1 MLSMNSAILIKS
13 TIIASLLLFL
23 PSLSKG
29 EINYSHSGY
38 ALATTVNRLSDGS
51 IIKMPYRVLSY
62 EPVLSSNNFNIV
74 GNTALEFRLKDIS
87 QIMNS
92 DLKVDLRE
100 LYLEWMTPLGDFSLG
115 KQIITWGSAS
125 ENNPTDNISPYN
137 YYYLFSM
144 GKERKEGIFSLNSTF
159 YYQNLKL
166 NAIFIPKHK
175 PNTLPLNDPEF
186 ALSIPIVP
194 TDEQIMDLD
203 NPYEYGIS
211 INIPFSSMDVTTSYF
226 SGYDRIV
233 SFFGANVW
241 TEPNSN
247 PQSIIAIDTV
257 LSFRKTDIY
266 GLGLSYYIGDITIRG
281 DIGYFITT
289 SDISRSDSALYRY
302 YAPDTLINH
311 CEDKNDTIEN
321 DPFSSGTPFPDCKLF
336 PTFNNTELINNN
348 AEYYQYILEIEYS
361 PGNDYHF
368 ISQYTK
374 HKLEKIGLADSIRTS
389 DTTVVFDPLKY
400 FIPGIGS
407 PNTFISTNSLSI
419 TVLKSFT
426 EIGLELRYTSMFDL
440 DEKGS
445 LHGVGLEYEIF
456 KNTNLLIEV
465 TKILNNDKIKPNP
478 FTAMKD
484 FSRILFE
491 IRYFY

>member
-1 MLSMNSAILIKS
+1 
-13 TIIASLLLFL
+13 LLFL

-38 ALATTVNRLSDGS
+38 ASATTVNRLSDGS

-62 EPVLSSNNFNIV
+62 EPVLSSNNINIV
-74 GNTALEFRLKDIS
+74 ANTALEFRLKDIS
-87 QIMNS
+87 QIMDS

-100 LYLEWMTPLGDFSLG
+100 LYIEWMTPLGDFSLG

-166 NAIFIPKHK
+166 NAIFIPEHN

-194 TDEQIMDLD
+194 TDEQIMELD
-203 NPYEYGIS
+203 SPYEYALSLNLPLNNLDI
-211 INIPFSSMDVTTSYF
+211 TTSYF

-241 TEPNSN
+241 ANQAFTDP
-247 PQSIIAIDTV
+247 IVADTV
-257 LSFRKTDIY
+257 LSYRKTEMY
-266 GLGLSYYIGDITIRG
+266 GIGLSFLLSDFSFRS
-281 DIGYFITT
+281 DLGYFVTNDNVSKKGELFRDYERGAQLIIEACEEKNE
-289 SDISRSDSALYRY
+289 DLPGWANPVICEYD
-302 YAPDTLINH
+302 PDH
-311 CEDKNDTIEN
+311 KE
-321 DPFSSGTPFPDCKLF
+321 
-336 PTFNNTELINNN
+336 TFLLNNFTEYL
-348 AEYYQYILEIEYS
+348 
-361 PGNDYHF
+361 
-368 ISQYTK
+368 QYTLEVEFNPTSEFNIMTQYSK
-374 HKLEKIGLADSIRTS
+374 HNSTKFGEADSLTLS
-389 DTTVVFDPLKY
+389 TTILMDPEVF
-400 FIPGIGS
+400 FIPGMGLS
-407 PNTFISTNSLSI
+407 NTFISSNSLSI
-419 TVLKSFT
+419 SARKLFPDM
-426 EIGLELRYTSMFDL
+426 GLELSYTSMFDL
-440 DEKGS
+440 DKKGA
-445 LHGVGLEYEIF
+445 LHGAGLEYKIF

-465 TKILNNDKIKPNP
+465 TKIFNNDEIQRNP

-491 IRYFY
+491 IRYYY

>member
-1 MLSMNSAILIKS
+1 MIKPK
-13 TIIASLLLFL
+13 IIASLLLFL

-38 ALATTVNRLSDGS
+38 ASATTVNRLSDGS

-62 EPVLSSNNFNIV
+62 EPVLSSNNINIV
-74 GNTALEFRLKDIS
+74 ANTALEFRLKDIG
-87 QIMNS
+87 QIMDS

-100 LYLEWMTPLGDFSLG
+100 LYIEWMTPLGDFSLG

-166 NAIFIPKHK
+166 NAIFIPEHK

-186 ALSIPIVP
+186 ALSVPIVP
-194 TDEQIMDLD
+194 TDEQIMELD

-241 TEPNSN
+241 ANQAFTDP
-247 PQSIIAIDTV
+247 IVADTV
-257 LSFRKTDIY
+257 LSYRKTEMY
-266 GLGLSYYIGDITIRG
+266 GIGLSFLLSDFSFRS
-281 DIGYFITT
+281 DFGYFVTNDNVSKKGELFRDYERGAQLIIEACEEKNEDLPGWANPVICEYDPDHKETFLLNNFAKYLQYTLEVEFNPTSEFNMITQYSKHKST
-289 SDISRSDSALYRY
+289 EFGEADSL
-302 YAPDTLINH
+302 TLSA
-311 CEDKNDTIEN
+311 TILM
-321 DPFSSGTPFPDCKLF
+321 DPEAF
-336 PTFNNTELINNN
+336 
-348 AEYYQYILEIEYS
+348 
-361 PGNDYHF
+361 F
-368 ISQYTK
+368 IS
-374 HKLEKIGLADSIRTS
+374 GM
-389 DTTVVFDPLKY
+389 
-400 FIPGIGS
+400 GS
-407 PNTFISTNSLSI
+407 PNTFISSNSLSI
-419 TVLKSFT
+419 SARKLFPDM
-426 EIGLELRYTSMFDL
+426 GLELSYTSMFDL

-445 LHGVGLEYEIF
+445 LHGAGLEYEIF

-465 TKILNNDKIKPNP
+465 TKIFNNDEIQMNP
-478 FTAMKD
+478 FTTMKD

>member
-1 MLSMNSAILIKS
+1 MQQVNNNILIKY

-29 EINYSHSGY
+29 EIQYSHSGY
-38 ALATTVNRLSDGS
+38 ANVSTVNRLSDGS

-62 EPVLSSNNFNIV
+62 EPVISYNNFNIIA
-74 GNTALEFRLKDIS
+74 NTALEFRLNDIS
-87 QIMNS
+87 QIMDS

-100 LYLEWMTPLGDFSLG
+100 LYMEWMTPLGDFSLG

-159 YYQNLKL
+159 YINNLKL
-166 NAIFIPKHK
+166 NAIFIPEHNT
-175 PNTLPLNDPEF
+175 NTLPLNDPEF

-361 PGNDYHF
+361 
-368 ISQYTK
+368 
-374 HKLEKIGLADSIRTS
+374 LRRRT
-389 DTTVVFDPLKY
+389 
-400 FIPGIGS
+400 
-407 PNTFISTNSLSI
+407 
-419 TVLKSFT
+419 
-426 EIGLELRYTSMFDL
+426 
-440 DEKGS
+440 
-445 LHGVGLEYEIF
+445 HH
-456 KNTNLLIEV
+456 
-465 TKILNNDKIKPNP
+465 
-478 FTAMKD
+478 
-484 FSRILFE
+484 LFV
-491 IRYFY
+491 

>member
-1 MLSMNSAILIKS
+1 MIKP

-29 EINYSHSGY
+29 EIQYSHSGY
-38 ALATTVNRLSDGS
+38 ASATTVNRLSDGS

-62 EPVLSSNNFNIV
+62 EPVISYNNFNIV
-74 GNTALEFRLKDIS
+74 ANTALEFRLKDIS
-87 QIMNS
+87 KIMDS

-100 LYLEWMTPLGDFSLG
+100 LYIEWMTPLGDFSLG

-137 YYYLFSM
+137 FYYLFSL
-144 GKERKEGIFSLNSTF
+144 GKERKEGILSLNSTL
-159 YYQNLKL
+159 YWNNLKL
-166 NAIFIPKHK
+166 NTVLIPQH
-175 PNTLPLNDPEF
+175 NTNVLPLNDPEF
-186 ALSIPIVP
+186 ALSIPLVP
-194 TDEQIMDLD
+194 KDEQIMELD

-241 TEPNSN
+241 TDYTGN

-266 GLGLSYYIGDITIRG
+266 GLGLSYYIGNMTIRG
-281 DIGYFITT
+281 DIGYFITN
-289 SDISRSDSALYRY
+289 SNISRGDSALYRD
-302 YAPDTLINH
+302 YAPETLIEH
-311 CEDKNDTIEN
+311 CEDANVTLVN
-321 DPFSSGTPFPDCKLF
+321 DPFLEDPPLHDCYGEIEETVDFTK
-336 PTFNNTELINNN
+336 FNNTELINNN

-361 PGNDYHF
+361 PGDDYNF

-374 HKLEKIGLADSIRTS
+374 YKLEKIGLADSIRTS

-407 PNTFISTNSLSI
+407 PNTFISSNSLSI
-419 TVLKSFT
+419 TVLKSF
-426 EIGLELRYTSMFDL
+426 S
-440 DEKGS
+440 
-445 LHGVGLEYEIF
+445 
-456 KNTNLLIEV
+456 
-465 TKILNNDKIKPNP
+465 
-478 FTAMKD
+478 
-484 FSRILFE
+484 
-491 IRYFY
+491 

>member
-1 MLSMNSAILIKS
+1 
-13 TIIASLLLFL
+13 
-23 PSLSKG
+23 
-29 EINYSHSGY
+29 
-38 ALATTVNRLSDGS
+38 
-51 IIKMPYRVLSY
+51 MPFRVLSY
-62 EPVLSSNNFNIV
+62 EPILSSNNFNIV
-74 GNTALEFRLKDIS
+74 ANTALEFRLKDIS
-87 QIMNS
+87 KIMDS

-100 LYLEWMTPLGDFSLG
+100 LYIEWMTPLGDFSLG

-166 NAIFIPKHK
+166 NAIFIPGHN

-194 TDEQIMDLD
+194 TDEQIMELD
-203 NPYEYGIS
+203 SPYEYALSLNLPLNNLDI
-211 INIPFSSMDVTTSYF
+211 TTSYF

-241 TEPNSN
+241 ANQAFTDP
-247 PQSIIAIDTV
+247 IVADTV
-257 LSFRKTDIY
+257 LSYRKTEMY
-266 GLGLSYYIGDITIRG
+266 GIGLSFLLSDFSFRS
-281 DIGYFITT
+281 DLGYFVTNDNVSKKGELFRDYERGAQLIIEACEEKNE
-289 SDISRSDSALYRY
+289 DL
-302 YAPDTLINH
+302 PDWANPVI
-311 CEDKNDTIEN
+311 CEY
-321 DPFSSGTPFPDCKLF
+321 DPDHKE
-336 PTFNNTELINNN
+336 TFLLNNFTEYL
-348 AEYYQYILEIEYS
+348 
-361 PGNDYHF
+361 
-368 ISQYTK
+368 QYTLEVEFNPTSEFNIMTQYSK
-374 HKLEKIGLADSIRTS
+374 HNSTKFGEADSLTLSATILM
-389 DTTVVFDPLKY
+389 DPEVF
-400 FIPGIGS
+400 FIPGMGLS
-407 PNTFISTNSLSI
+407 NTFISSNSLSI
-419 TVLKSFT
+419 SARKLFPDM
-426 EIGLELRYTSMFDL
+426 GLELSYTSMFDL
-440 DEKGS
+440 DKKGA

-465 TKILNNDKIKPNP
+465 TKIFNNDEIQPNP

>member
-1 MLSMNSAILIKS
+1 MIKP
-13 TIIASLLLFL
+13 TIIASLLLLL
-23 PSLSKG
+23 PSLCKG

-38 ALATTVNRLSDGS
+38 ASATTVNRLSDGS

-62 EPVLSSNNFNIV
+62 EPVISYNNFNIV
-74 GNTALEFRLKDIS
+74 ANTALEFRLKDIS
-87 QIMNS
+87 KIMDS

-100 LYLEWMTPLGDFSLG
+100 LYIEWMTPLGDFSLG

-159 YYQNLKL
+159 YYRDFKL
-166 NAIFIPKHK
+166 NAIFIPQH
-175 PNTLPLNDPEF
+175 NTNILPLNDPEF

-194 TDEQIMDLD
+194 TDEQIMELD
-203 NPYEYGIS
+203 NPYEYGVS

-241 TEPNSN
+241 TDYTGN

-266 GLGLSYYIGDITIRG
+266 GLGLSYYIEDMTIRG

-289 SDISRSDSALYRY
+289 SNISRSDSALYRD
-302 YAPDTLINH
+302 YAPETLIEQCEDLNETLINH
-311 CEDKNDTIEN
+311 PWLEDPTLHDCYNEIEGAV
-321 DPFSSGTPFPDCKLF
+321 DFIK
-336 PTFNNTELINNN
+336 FNNTELINNN

-361 PGNDYHF
+361 PGDDYNF

-374 HKLEKIGLADSIRTS
+374 YKLEKIGLADSIRTS

-400 FIPGIGS
+400 FIQPVNNL
-407 PNTFISTNSLSI
+407 PRI
-419 TVLKSFT
+419 T
-426 EIGLELRYTSMFDL
+426 
-440 DEKGS
+440 
-445 LHGVGLEYEIF
+445 IF
-456 KNTNLLIEV
+456 MT
-465 TKILNNDKIKPNP
+465 
-478 FTAMKD
+478 
-484 FSRILFE
+484 
-491 IRYFY
+491 

>member
-1 MLSMNSAILIKS
+1 LIKS
-13 TIIASLLLFL
+13 IIIASLLFFL

-38 ALATTVNRLSDGS
+38 ANATTVNRLSDGS
-51 IIKMPYRVLSY
+51 IIKMPYRILSY
-62 EPVLSSNNFNIV
+62 EPVISYNNLNIIA
-74 GNTALEFRLKDIS
+74 NTALEFRLKDIS
-87 QIMNS
+87 QIMDS
-92 DLKVDLRE
+92 DLKIDLRE
-100 LYLEWMTPLGDFSLG
+100 LYIEWITPLGDFSLG
-115 KQIITWGSAS
+115 KQIFSWGSAS

-159 YYQNLKL
+159 YYQNLKV
-166 NAIFIPKHK
+166 NAIFIPEHY
-175 PNTLPLNDPEF
+175 PNVLPLNDPEF
-186 ALSIPIVP
+186 SLSVPIVP
-194 TDEQIMDLD
+194 TYEQIMDLD
-203 NPYEYGIS
+203 NPYEYGLS

-266 GLGLSYYIGDITIRG
+266 GLGLSYYMGDITLRG
-281 DIGYFITT
+281 DIGYFITD
-289 SDISRSDSALYRY
+289 SEISRSDSALFRY

-348 AEYYQYILEIEYS
+348 AKYYQYILEIEYS
-361 PGNDYHF
+361 PGNNYNF

-389 DTTVVFDPLKY
+389 DTTVVFDPLIY
-400 FIPGIGS
+400 FIPGMGS
-407 PNTFISTNSLSI
+407 PNTFITSNAISI
-419 TVLKSFT
+419 SARKSFPDL
-426 EIGLELRYTSMFDL
+426 GLELSYAGMFDL
-440 DEKGS
+440 DKKGA
-445 LHGVGLEYEIF
+445 LHGAGLEYEIF
-456 KNTNLLIEV
+456 QNTNLLIEV
-465 TKILNNDKIKPNP
+465 TKIFNNTEIQMNP

>member
-1 MLSMNSAILIKS
+1 
-13 TIIASLLLFL
+13 LLFL

-38 ALATTVNRLSDGS
+38 ASATTVNRLSDGS

-62 EPVLSSNNFNIV
+62 EPVLSSNNINIV
-74 GNTALEFRLKDIS
+74 ANTALEFRLKDIG
-87 QIMNS
+87 QIMDS

-100 LYLEWMTPLGDFSLG
+100 LYIEWMTPLGDFSLG

-166 NAIFIPKHK
+166 NAIFIPEHN

-194 TDEQIMDLD
+194 TDEQIMELD
-203 NPYEYGIS
+203 SPYEYALSLNLPLNNLDI
-211 INIPFSSMDVTTSYF
+211 TTSYF

-241 TEPNSN
+241 ANQAFTDP
-247 PQSIIAIDTV
+247 IVADTV
-257 LSFRKTDIY
+257 LSYRKTEMY
-266 GLGLSYYIGDITIRG
+266 GIGLSFLLSDFSFRS
-281 DIGYFITT
+281 DLGYFVTNDNVSKKGELFRDYERGAQLIIEACEEKNE
-289 SDISRSDSALYRY
+289 DL
-302 YAPDTLINH
+302 PDWANPVI
-311 CEDKNDTIEN
+311 CEY
-321 DPFSSGTPFPDCKLF
+321 DPDHKE
-336 PTFNNTELINNN
+336 TFLLNNFTEYL
-348 AEYYQYILEIEYS
+348 
-361 PGNDYHF
+361 
-368 ISQYTK
+368 QYTLEVEFNPTSEFNIITQYSK
-374 HKLEKIGLADSIRTS
+374 HKSTKFGEADSLTLSATILM
-389 DTTVVFDPLKY
+389 DPEVF
-400 FIPGIGS
+400 FIPGMGLS
-407 PNTFISTNSLSI
+407 NTFISSNSLSI
-419 TVLKSFT
+419 SARKLFPDM
-426 EIGLELRYTSMFDL
+426 GLELSYTSMFDL
-440 DEKGS
+440 DKKGA
-445 LHGVGLEYEIF
+445 LHGAGLEYKIF

-465 TKILNNDKIKPNP
+465 TKIFNNDEIKPNP

>member
-1 MLSMNSAILIKS
+1 MR
-13 TIIASLLLFL
+13 TV
-23 PSLSKG
+23 
-29 EINYSHSGY
+29 IN
-38 ALATTVNRLSDGS
+38 
-51 IIKMPYRVLSY
+51 
-62 EPVLSSNNFNIV
+62 
-74 GNTALEFRLKDIS
+74 FRLFQYS
-87 QIMNS
+87 
-92 DLKVDLRE
+92 VE
-100 LYLEWMTPLGDFSLG
+100 L
-115 KQIITWGSAS
+115 S

-137 YYYLFSM
+137 YYYLFSL
-144 GKERKEGIFSLNSTF
+144 GKERKEGIFSLNSTL
-159 YYQNLKL
+159 YWNNLKL
-166 NAIFIPKHK
+166 ITVLIPQH
-175 PNTLPLNDPEF
+175 NTNILPLNDPEF
-186 ALSIPIVP
+186 PLNIPLVP
-194 TDEQIMDLD
+194 KDEQIMDLE

-241 TEPNSN
+241 TEPNAN

-266 GLGLSYYIGDITIRG
+266 GFGLSYYIGDVTIRG

-289 SDISRSDSALYRY
+289 SKINRSDSALYRY
-302 YAPDTLINH
+302 YAPDTLIDH
-311 CEDKNDTIEN
+311 CEEKNDTIEN
-321 DPFSSGTPFPDCKLF
+321 DPFSEGTPFPDCKLF

-348 AEYYQYILEIEYS
+348 AEYYQYTLEFEYS
-361 PGNDYHF
+361 PGNDYNF

-374 HKLEKIGLADSIRTS
+374 YKLEKIGLADSIRTS

-419 TVLKSFT
+419 TVLKSFP

-445 LHGVGLEYEIF
+445 LHGVGIEYKIF
-456 KNTNLLIEV
+456 RNTNLLIEL
-465 TKILNNDKIKPNP
+465 TKIFDNEEIQSNP
-478 FTAMKD
+478 FTGMKD
-484 FSRILFE
+484 FSHILFE
-491 IRYFY
+491 LKYFY

>member
-1 MLSMNSAILIKS
+1 M
-13 TIIASLLLFL
+13 LFL

-38 ALATTVNRLSDGS
+38 ASATTVNRLSDGS

-62 EPVLSSNNFNIV
+62 EPVLSSNNINIV
-74 GNTALEFRLKDIS
+74 ANTALEFRLKDIG
-87 QIMNS
+87 QIMDS
-92 DLKVDLRE
+92 DLKIDLRE
-100 LYLEWMTPLGDFSLG
+100 LYIEWMTPLGDFSLG

-166 NAIFIPKHK
+166 NAIFIPEHK

-186 ALSIPIVP
+186 SLSIPIVP
-194 TDEQIMDLD
+194 TDEQIMELD
-203 NPYEYGIS
+203 SPYEYALSLNLPLNNLDI
-211 INIPFSSMDVTTSYF
+211 TTSYF

-241 TEPNSN
+241 ANQAFTDP
-247 PQSIIAIDTV
+247 IVADTV
-257 LSFRKTDIY
+257 LSYRKTEMY
-266 GLGLSYYIGDITIRG
+266 GIGLSFLLSDFSFRS
-281 DIGYFITT
+281 DLGYFVTNDNV
-289 SDISRSDSALYRY
+289 SKKGELFRDYELGAQ
-302 YAPDTLINH
+302 LI
-311 CEDKNDTIEN
+311 IE
-321 DPFSSGTPFPDCKLF
+321 DCKEKIADLPDGF
-336 PTFNNTELINNN
+336 FQFECEEEPTHKETFLLNNF
-348 AEYYQYILEIEYS
+348 AEYL
-361 PGNDYHF
+361 
-368 ISQYTK
+368 QYTLEVEFNPTSEFNIMTQYSK
-374 HKLEKIGLADSIRTS
+374 HNSTKFGEADSLTLS
-389 DTTVVFDPLKY
+389 TTILMDPEVF
-400 FIPGIGS
+400 FIPGMGLS
-407 PNTFISTNSLSI
+407 NTFISSNSLSI
-419 TVLKSFT
+419 MFLKSFP
-426 EIGLELRYTSMFDL
+426 EIGLELNYTGMFDL
-440 DEKGS
+440 DKKGA

-456 KNTNLLIEV
+456 KNTNLLIEI
-465 TKILNNDKIKPNP
+465 TKIFNNDEIQRNP

>member
-1 MLSMNSAILIKS
+1 
-13 TIIASLLLFL
+13 LLFL

-38 ALATTVNRLSDGS
+38 ASATTVNRLSDGS

-62 EPVLSSNNFNIV
+62 EPVLSSNNINIV
-74 GNTALEFRLKDIS
+74 ANTALEFRLKDIG
-87 QIMNS
+87 QIMDS

-100 LYLEWMTPLGDFSLG
+100 LYIEWMTPLGDFSLG

-166 NAIFIPKHK
+166 NAIFIPEHK

-194 TDEQIMDLD
+194 TDEQIMELD
-203 NPYEYGIS
+203 SPYEYALSLNLPLNNLDI
-211 INIPFSSMDVTTSYF
+211 TTSYF

-241 TEPNSN
+241 ANQAFTDP
-247 PQSIIAIDTV
+247 IVADTV
-257 LSFRKTDIY
+257 LSYRKTEMY
-266 GLGLSYYIGDITIRG
+266 GIGLSFLLSDFSFRS
-281 DIGYFITT
+281 DLGYFVTNDNVSKKGELFRDYERGAQLIIEACEEKNE
-289 SDISRSDSALYRY
+289 DL
-302 YAPDTLINH
+302 PDWANPVI
-311 CEDKNDTIEN
+311 CEY
-321 DPFSSGTPFPDCKLF
+321 DPDHKE
-336 PTFNNTELINNN
+336 TFLLNNFTEYL
-348 AEYYQYILEIEYS
+348 
-361 PGNDYHF
+361 
-368 ISQYTK
+368 QYTLEVEFNPTSEFNIMTQYSK
-374 HKLEKIGLADSIRTS
+374 HNSTKFGEADSLTLSATILM
-389 DTTVVFDPLKY
+389 DPEVF
-400 FIPGIGS
+400 FIPGMGLS
-407 PNTFISTNSLSI
+407 NTFISSNSLSI
-419 TVLKSFT
+419 SARKLFPDM
-426 EIGLELRYTSMFDL
+426 GLELSYTSMFDL
-440 DEKGS
+440 DKKGA
-445 LHGVGLEYEIF
+445 LHGAGLEYEIF
-456 KNTNLLIEV
+456 KNTNLLIEI
-465 TKILNNDKIKPNP
+465 TKIFNNDEIQRNP

-491 IRYFY
+491 IRYYY

>member
-1 MLSMNSAILIKS
+1 MIKP
-13 TIIASLLLFL
+13 TIIASLLLLL

-38 ALATTVNRLSDGS
+38 ASATTVNRLSDGS
-51 IIKMPYRVLSY
+51 IIKMPYRMATYEYTRLECEEDGYCLNFKLS
-62 EPVLSSNNFNIV
+62 
-74 GNTALEFRLKDIS
+74 TAMEFRLKDVDDIGG
-87 QIMNS
+87 S
-92 DLKVDLRE
+92 DLSFDLRE

-144 GKERKEGIFSLNSTF
+144 GKERKEGIFSLNSTI
-159 YYQNLKL
+159 YYRDFKL
-166 NAIFIPKHK
+166 NAIFIPQH
-175 PNTLPLNDPEF
+175 NINILPLNDPEF
-186 ALSIPIVP
+186 ALSIPLVP
-194 TDEQIMDLD
+194 KDEQIMELD

-241 TEPNSN
+241 ANQAFTDP
-247 PQSIIAIDTV
+247 IIADTV
-257 LSFRKTDIY
+257 LSYRRTEMY
-266 GLGLSYYIGDITIRG
+266 GLGLSLLLESFSFRSDF
-281 DIGYFITT
+281 GYFIT
-289 SDISRSDSALYRY
+289 DDKISKKGELFRDYELGAQLIIE
-302 YAPDTLINH
+302 ACEEKNEELPDWANPVI
-311 CEDKNDTIEN
+311 CESE
-321 DPFSSGTPFPDCKLF
+321 PDHKE
-336 PTFNNTELINNN
+336 TFLLNNF
-348 AEYYQYILEIEYS
+348 AEYL
-361 PGNDYHF
+361 
-368 ISQYTK
+368 QYTLEVEFNPTSEFNIITQYSK
-374 HKLEKIGLADSIRTS
+374 HKSTEFGKADSLTLSATILM
-389 DTTVVFDPLKY
+389 DPEVF
-400 FIPGIGS
+400 FIPGMGS
-407 PNTFISTNSLSI
+407 PNTFISSNSLSI
-419 TVLKSFT
+419 SARKLFPDM
-426 EIGLELRYTSMFDL
+426 GLELSYTSMFDL

-445 LHGVGLEYEIF
+445 LHGAGLEYEIF

-491 IRYFY
+491 LKYFY